1 MQHVI
6 VIDDN
11 PLVLESLT
19 TTIDWP
25 ALDCVVAG
33 AVDNGDDAYAL
44 LLQKRVDIIISDIK
58 MPGMDGLVLAE
69 RVALMGTHTKII
81 LITGFQEFELA
92 QQAVRLGVFD
102 LLSKPLMN
110 SDICRA
116 VRKAIAAL
124 LEEREENPRLLPS
137 RAPDHASPLV
147 RRTIAYME
155 REYGKDIS
163 LEEVAARFQVSTSH
177 LSRAVKKETGQG
189 FVETLTDIRLDAAV
203 QLLKQTNA
211 MVSLVA
217 EQVGYSDYPYF
228 YQVFKKRFGV
238 SPKEYCKKH
247 L

>member
-1 MQHVI
+1 M
-6 VIDDN
+6 
-11 PLVLESLT
+11 
-19 TTIDWP
+19 
-25 ALDCVVAG
+25 
-33 AVDNGDDAYAL
+33 
-44 LLQKRVDIIISDIK
+44 
-58 MPGMDGLVLAE
+58 
-69 RVALMGTHTKII
+69 HTKII

-110 SDICRA
+110 SDVCRV

-124 LEEREENPRLLPS
+124 REEREENPRLLPS
-137 RAPDHASPLV
+137 RAPENASPLV
-147 RRTIAYME
+147 RRAIAHME
-155 REYGKDIS
+155 KNYTKDIR
-163 LEEVAARFQVSTSH
+163 LEEVAARFQVSPSH

-211 MVSLVA
+211 MVSAVA

-238 SPKEYCKKH
+238 SPKEYCKR
-247 L
+247 LL